1 MKTNGSR
8 HRLFAT
14 LCLGV
19 ALLASSMALARGPG
33 LANVTILATGGTI
46 AGSGATSTTTVGY
59 TAATVGVD
67 ALLNSVPE
75 LKKVANVRGEQVFQ
89 IASENM
95 NNDYWLKLAK
105 RVNTL
110 LAQDDVDGIV
120 ITHGTDTIEETS
132 YFLDLV
138 VKSRKPVVV
147 VGAMRPSTAISADGP
162 INLYN
167 AVLTAGSQ
175 EAVGKGVLVVLNDQ
189 INAARDVSK
198 TNTTTTDTFKAT
210 ELGLLGYVVGNRP
223 HFYRAS

>member
-1 MKTNGSR
+1 MPTIIVNSSSPQTASPRTAVSLGR
-8 HRLFAT
+8 RRLLRASG
-14 LCLGV
+14 LGV
-19 ALLASSMALARGPG
+19 LAVVLSAAAEPAALARAPNTLG
-33 LANVTILATGGTI
+33 NVMILATGGTI

-120 ITHGTDTIEETS
+120 ITHGTDTIEETACGKRPPS
-132 YFLDLV
+132 DIGWV
-138 VKSRKPVVV
+138 SRRSSQKVRFFHKDCVF
-147 VGAMRPSTAISADGP
+147 ASPSHILLAAISPD
-162 INLYN
+162 
-167 AVLTAGSQ
+167 
-175 EAVGKGVLVVLNDQ
+175 D
-189 INAARDVSK
+189 
-198 TNTTTTDTFKAT
+198 
-210 ELGLLGYVVGNRP
+210 
-223 HFYRAS
+223 

>member
-1 MKTNGSR
+1 MPTTIARFRLTADSAGA
-8 HRLFAT
+8 HRALGRRSLLRASG
-14 LCLGV
+14 LGV
-19 ALLASSMALARGPG
+19 LVVALSSVEGPPALARAPNTLG
-33 LANVTILATGGTI
+33 NVTILATGGTI

-120 ITHGTDTIEETS
+120 ITHGTDTIEETA

-138 VKSRKPVVV
+138 VKSRKPGRYRRRDAPLYGHQRRRADQPVQRYVCV
-147 VGAMRPSTAISADGP
+147 AGQRGGDRQGRACGSERP
-162 INLYN
+162 
-167 AVLTAGSQ
+167 
-175 EAVGKGVLVVLNDQ
+175 DQ
-189 INAARDVSK
+189 RVP
-198 TNTTTTDTFKAT
+198 AT
-210 ELGLLGYVVGNRP
+210 
-223 HFYRAS
+223 